1 MATALTL
8 KQAIAAVWQKF
19 MGVIGYADISGIG
32 DGTVKGAIAGL
43 NGKSQMYFTAP
54 NTEEITIPSKGY
66 VQTSLYLPEI
76 QGKYIVNAS
85 IIGARTPSY
94 VPQIYIAGVSRQGT
108 TDVNVYLNLYNA
120 YTSSLSNTFQVGIWY
135 ADEP

>member
-43 NGKSQMYFTAP
+43 NGKFVYEGRVVKINNSNLCYV
-54 NTEEITIPSKGY
+54 SKPGY
-66 VQTSLYLPEI
+66 SLI
-76 QGKYIVNAS
+76 HAS
-85 IIGARTPSY
+85 NGNWDGAN
-94 VPQIYIAGVSRQGT
+94 VLIKGIARQGI
-108 TDVNVYLNLYNA
+108 TDIIFFEGVHNGD
-120 YTSSLSNTFQVGIWY
+120 FQLTLLW
-135 ADEP
+135 ARDD

>member
-43 NGKSQMYFTAP
+43 NGKLISFTAP

-66 VQTSLYLPEI
+66 TQTSLYLPELK
-76 QGKYIVNAS
+76 GKYIVGAS

-94 VPQIYIAGVSRQGT
+94 VPQIYVAGFSRQGT
-108 TDVNVYLNLYNA
+108 NDVNVYFNLYNA
-120 YTSSLSNTFQVGIWY
+120 YTSSLSNTFQIGIWY